1 MEHLGLLSATS
12 RLVIALKKL
21 SKDMRRDRLRA
32 GTFSRHRGR
41 HPGAGTGAGTQ
52 GQAPLA
58 GTGAG
63 TFRKSHVMGL
73 VWCGVWWAVLCLIS
87 RWAGVV

>member
-21 SKDMRRDRLRA
+21 SKDMRRDRLR
-32 GTFSRHRGR
+32 T
-41 HPGAGTGAGTQ
+41 
-52 GQAPLA
+52 

-63 TFRKSHVMGL
+63 TFYVPFKVKQISFFML
-73 VWCGVWWAVLCLIS
+73 WVWCGVWWAVL
-87 RWAGVV
+87 